1 MAEGTDSRT
10 RIKICGLSR
19 PEDIIYVNEA
29 KPDYCGFI
37 IDVPKSRRNV
47 SISQVRILTEL
58 LDPGIIP
65 VGVFVNKDCS
75 QVAKILN
82 DGMIGVAQLHGQEDE
97 NYIKKLKSLTECP
110 VMKAFSIRERK
121 DLEAAVRSSA
131 DLVLLDHGKGGTG
144 EQFDWS
150 VLEGWKERPY
160 FLAGGLNPD
169 NIPEAIRKY
178 HPRGIDL
185 SSAVETDGKK
195 DREKILQA
203 VRAVRLNGR
212 ECQN

>member
-1 MAEGTDSRT
+1 MAEETDSRT

-19 PEDIIYVNEA
+19 LEDISYINEA
-29 KPDYCGFI
+29 KPDYCGFV

-47 SISQVRILTEL
+47 SISQVRTFTENL
-58 LDPGIIP
+58 SRQIIP
-65 VGVFVNKDCS
+65 VGVFVNKELK
-75 QVAKILN
+75 QVAELLN
-82 DGMIGVAQLHGQEDE
+82 EGVIGIAQLHGQEDE
-97 NYIKKLKSLTECP
+97 DYIKKLKGMTDRP
-110 VMKAFSIRERK
+110 VMKAFSIRDRK
-121 DLEAAVRSSA
+121 DLETAAGSCA

-144 EQFDWS
+144 ESFDWS
-150 VLEGWKERPY
+150 VLEGWNERPY

-178 HPRGIDL
+178 HPWGIDL

-212 ECQN
+212 K